1 MVLTIEPRMVSH
13 TLSKYSSLCWTH
25 DVYLVSVLTSTLNP
39 HTTQTWVFI
48 IGGCWINT
56 VHLRV
61 NPERGNCGKEVQL
74 EMMIK
79 REGITWHF
87 LSPSAQGITQC
98 VHTIASLVQGF
109 LPETPTTIDHHFGC
123 RQPHRNRLNEEKLHA
138 HAVFISPAISSNLD
152 SNLQHRHCDHVCSLE
167 RMYHNFF
174 HSQSVSQTGRQAST
188 ALHSKNIVCNRLYE
202 EELSST
208 ALQAECGLINPAISE
223 NLDSNCNMIAVAI
236 ICIASKE
243 CITMLS
249 KVTVLPKEG
258 SLMHVWARR
267 EWKACLFTLVH
278 LREARHGCVN
288 AHPTAS
294 IFKRWMQLP
303 LSTKCSSASPS
314 ISTFLSED
322 PRMQLY
328 SSHRLLYTQPS
339 SNIT

>member
-1 MVLTIEPRMVSH
+1 
-13 TLSKYSSLCWTH
+13 
-25 DVYLVSVLTSTLNP
+25 
-39 HTTQTWVFI
+39 
-48 IGGCWINT
+48 
-56 VHLRV
+56 
-61 NPERGNCGKEVQL
+61 
-74 EMMIK
+74 MIK

-223 NLDSNCNMIAVAI
+223 NLDSNCNMIAIAI

-258 SLMHVWARR
+258 
-267 EWKACLFTLVH
+267 
-278 LREARHGCVN
+278 
-288 AHPTAS
+288 
-294 IFKRWMQLP
+294 
-303 LSTKCSSASPS
+303 
-314 ISTFLSED
+314 
-322 PRMQLY
+322 
-328 SSHRLLYTQPS
+328 
-339 SNIT
+339 

>member
-1 MVLTIEPRMVSH
+1 MVIQVPKLWCWLLSLEWFHIHWASTPVSAEHMMSTWCPFSHPHLTH
-13 TLSKYSSLCWTH
+13 TLLKHGCLW
-25 DVYLVSVLTSTLNP
+25 
-39 HTTQTWVFI
+39 F
-48 IGGCWINT
+48 GGVGLIP

-174 HSQSVSQTGRQAST
+174 HSQSVSQTGRHQ
-188 ALHSKNIVCNRLYE
+188 
-202 EELSST
+202 
-208 ALQAECGLINPAISE
+208 
-223 NLDSNCNMIAVAI
+223 
-236 ICIASKE
+236 
-243 CITMLS
+243 
-249 KVTVLPKEG
+249 
-258 SLMHVWARR
+258 
-267 EWKACLFTLVH
+267 
-278 LREARHGCVN
+278 
-288 AHPTAS
+288 
-294 IFKRWMQLP
+294 
-303 LSTKCSSASPS
+303 
-314 ISTFLSED
+314 
-322 PRMQLY
+322 QLY
-328 SSHRLLYTQPS
+328 IPRTLCAIGCMKKNYPQRRYKP
-339 SNIT
+339 NVD